1 MIGGTDG
8 PVFICGAER
17 SGTSLMYALLAS
29 HPRLSMMRRS
39 NMWRWFYDKHG
50 DLAVPENLDAA
61 IESLSRYKR
70 LAPLEP
76 DWERVRRELCAGP
89 PTYGRLFDLLHGHRA
104 DRIGRARW
112 GDKSLHTEYFA
123 DAIFREFPDARVVHM
138 VRDPRDRYA
147 SIANRYDEGSKGIPS
162 ATGRWLASV
171 GAARA
176 NVARYPGRYGLVRF
190 EDLLTDPV
198 GVTSRTCELIG
209 EQFDPTMMDMAGAPE
224 HSTGNSSFG
233 DLAPQRIS
241 TAPMGRYRTKL
252 QSSDIAFIQT
262 MAGRPMRRLGY
273 ALDPVPLRGPAR
285 WRFWTVTFPRDASR
299 VLAWSFN
306 QRRVRAHERPPAAR
320 LVEVR

>member
-1 MIGGTDG
+1 MTGTDG

-29 HPRLSMMRRS
+29 HPSLSMVRRS
-39 NMWRWFYDKHG
+39 NMWRWFYDKFG
-50 DLAVPENLDAA
+50 DLAEPENLDAA
-61 IESLSRYKR
+61 IDSLSRYKR

-76 DWERVRRELCAGP
+76 DWERVRRELGTGP

-104 DRIGRARW
+104 ARIGRARW

-123 DAIFREFPDARVVHM
+123 KAIFHELPDARVIHM

-147 SIANRYDEGSKGIPS
+147 SIANRYEEGSKGIPS

-171 GAARA
+171 RAAHENA
-176 NVARYPGRYGLVRF
+176 AQYPGRYLVVRF

-198 GVTSRTCELIG
+198 AVTTRTCEFLG
-209 EQFDPTMMDMAGAPE
+209 EPFDPAMMEMAGAPE

-241 TAPMGRYRTKL
+241 TAPMGRYRTAL
-252 QSSDIAFIQT
+252 PAEDIAFIQT
-262 MAGRPMRRLGY
+262 VAGRAMRRLGY
-273 ALDPVPLRGPAR
+273 ALDPVDLRGRAR
-285 WRFWTVTFPRDASR
+285 ARFWAVTLPRDACR
-299 VLAWSFN
+299 LVAWSFR
-306 QRRVRAHERPPAAR
+306 QRRTQAHERPPAAR
-320 LVEVR
+320 LAEVR